1 MKIWLTVAAVAALV
15 LTSLGGFLIIKYGD
29 ARYEAGKASAVADN
43 ATKAETQSQKDNAA
57 YERNARDSRK
67 LSDAD
72 LDADLVDL
80 GIMRPDSDR

>member
-15 LTSLGGFLIIKYGD
+15 LTSLGGFLLVKYGD
-29 ARYEAGKASAVADN
+29 AKFDAGKATCVADTSV
-43 ATKAETQSQKDNAA
+43 ATQAQTKKDNAA
-57 YERNARDSRK
+57 YERNAHDSRN

-80 GIMRPDSDR
+80 GIMRHDSDR